1 MPKTDEDLEGGRDGA
16 ASKQE
21 NDSAPKT
28 LFGLPMKTAQVRRII
43 AHCAAAQCTPLL
55 HPGVC
60 ERAAAAR
67 SRGND
72 SPPRAHS
79 R

>member
-28 LFGLPMKTAQVRRII
+28 LFGLPMKTAQVR
-43 AHCAAAQCTPLL
+43 
-55 HPGVC
+55 
-60 ERAAAAR
+60 
-67 SRGND
+67 
-72 SPPRAHS
+72 
-79 R
+79 